1 MFLSEQEEEAREFSL
16 SKHSGAFRSGS
27 IFQCFPGAR
36 STELMTSIGKP
47 TPHLAVF
54 DPGIPIYNW
63 RGNERGITT
72 RSKKVRCGQPL
83 QLTISMSLAR
93 RPPSCGERTTLLTTA
108 GEKETSRPQASSTMA
123 RPSSTLA
130 SHTLPSTLIFHP
142 CRVRFVLPAPMR
154 TPPPRTA
161 GLMRSSNANSLTL
174 VSRRSP
180 LGHMVL
186 LGRPPTASSKPPLL
200 TPLAQCLA
208 LGCGQAP
215 SNTLTYYSV
224 LLSLEQT
231 LAC

>member
-1 MFLSEQEEEAREFSL
+1 MLVAHMRPDRRSESQCMCAR
-16 SKHSGAFRSGS
+16 
-27 IFQCFPGAR
+27 I
-36 STELMTSIGKP
+36 
-47 TPHLAVF
+47 
-54 DPGIPIYNW
+54 
-63 RGNERGITT
+63 RGG
-72 RSKKVRCGQPL
+72 
-83 QLTISMSLAR
+83 
-93 RPPSCGERTTLLTTA
+93 TLLIF
-108 GEKETSRPQASSTMA
+108 SRP
-123 RPSSTLA
+123 
-130 SHTLPSTLIFHP
+130 LIFPVISEYGMNWESILGGYFHP